1 MNWKIEEFADSA
13 LVTEEEITAPDSYN
27 VILYNDDYTTKEFVV
42 SLLMGI
48 FNKPE
53 TEAVSLMET
62 VHRRGSAVIGVYSF
76 DIAQTLAAAAIQNAR
91 NNGFPL
97 RCELEVA

>member
-1 MNWKIEEFADSA
+1 MNWKIEELADSA
-13 LVTEEEITAPDSYN
+13 LVTEDEITSPDNYN

-48 FNKPE
+48 FSKTE

-76 DIAQTLAAAAIQNAR
+76 DIAQTLAAATVQNAR
-91 NNGFPL
+91 KNGFPL